1 MSTPSDIHEVGDKF
15 VLSWPKRLHNRI
27 KCTPTY
33 QPPQSGCVGSA
44 FQARSGFARQHLHG
58 FCGKGNITSI
68 KRYANQIQP
77 PDVHNILHSP
87 CVLDPEV
94 PERAKMAFEMKDR
107 LDQLRRSSV
116 RVIVRAGIAIITS
129 YRKPLIFCIAHR
141 HKATAQKQINCP
153 ALSVSYA
160 LYWIYLVQHV
170 ALHTVGR
177 SFFWYIGV

>member
-1 MSTPSDIHEVGDKF
+1 MECPLLLTSMKSAINLCFPGQSVYIIVSSAYHLIGHPSRVVWAVPFRRGLASRNDIFTASMV
-15 VLSWPKRLHNRI
+15 
-27 KCTPTY
+27 
-33 QPPQSGCVGSA
+33 
-44 FQARSGFARQHLHG
+44 
-58 FCGKGNITSI
+58 KGNITPI

-129 YRKPLIFCIAHR
+129 YRKPLKCGIAHR
-141 HKATAQKQINCP
+141 HKATAQKQINCQ

-160 LYWIYLVQHV
+160 LY
-170 ALHTVGR
+170 
-177 SFFWYIGV
+177 